1 MTKNSNQTGGAKSVY
16 LFGWLVR
23 SFAGLCAF
31 AAVSILAGVAFEAIA
46 SNGDAVRLAPP
57 GRLVDVGGFR
67 LHINCV
73 GTGNPTVVLDAGLGQ
88 TSLDWSL
95 VQPELGRSTRVCAYD
110 RAGMAWSDPSP
121 HPRKPSVVAEE
132 LHTLLA
138 NADIAGP
145 YVLVAHSLS
154 GKYARM
160 FATRY
165 PNEVAGLVLIDAR
178 HEYMDELTSAAERQA
193 FFDAVDAQGRDYAW
207 ARRLGVA
214 RLFGSSLAG
223 TPSLPSETRSAMALL
238 STHAHAIEATRAEAR
253 ARDANDAEL
262 RASTLGDRP
271 IIVLV
276 AGQSLA
282 GIQHWDEAQRRQV
295 ALSSH
300 GVMRVSPNGSHAIQW
315 DDPRLVTEAVE
326 EVVATA
332 RSEIRA
338 TSRS

>member
-1 MTKNSNQTGGAKSVY
+1 MSTSSNQTGRAKPVS
-16 LFGWLVR
+16 LFGWLTR
-23 SFAGLCAF
+23 SFSGLLALV
-31 AAVSILAGVAFEAIA
+31 AVAILGGVTFEAIA
-46 SNGDAVRLAPP
+46 SNGDGARLAPP

-73 GTGNPTVVLDAGLGQ
+73 GMGGPTVVLDTGLGQ

-95 VQPELGRSTRVCAYD
+95 VQPEIGRSTRVCAYD

-121 HPRKPSVVAEE
+121 HPRTPAIIAEE
-132 LHTLLA
+132 LHALLA

-154 GKYARM
+154 GKYARL
-160 FATRY
+160 FAMRY
-165 PNEVAGLVLIDAR
+165 PNEVAGLVLVDAR
-178 HEYMDELTSAAERQA
+178 HEYMDEITSAAERQA

-223 TPSLPSETRSAMALL
+223 TPSLPSETRSAIALL
-238 STHAHAIEATRAEAR
+238 STQTRAIAATGAEAR

-262 RASTLGDRP
+262 QTSTLGDRP
-271 IIVLV
+271 LIVLV

-282 GIQHWDEAQRRQV
+282 GIPHWDEAQKRQA

-300 GVMRVSPNGSHAIQW
+300 SITRVSPSSSHAIQL

-326 EVVATA
+326 EVVARV
-332 RSEIRA
+332 RSQH
-338 TSRS
+338 